1 MILDHHILSI
11 DGARKDVDGEGWDSY
26 PASSTPEPP
35 ETKYIQEVGTLK
47 ATLNLDV
54 IQDSQSFAVWDAVD
68 GIIALAWENLDNYEE
83 YPDSRLSFNFGAE
96 KNKVAE
102 TLYEKDLF
110 LNLAADNNFYLFLE
124 HDAHNEIITVKH
136 TEKGVRLNATH
147 TCSDIFN

>member
-1 MILDHHILSI
+1 MDNLFLIYINKIGQNWKGEYIYEFIFSDNI
-11 DGARKDVDGEGWDSY
+11 KDVDGEGWDSY

-35 ETKYIQEVGTLK
+35 ETKFIQEVGTLK

-96 KNKVAE
+96 KNKVTE

-110 LNLAADNNFYLFLE
+110 LKF
-124 HDAHNEIITVKH
+124 
-136 TEKGVRLNATH
+136 EKTNAL
-147 TCSDIFN
+147 

>member
-1 MILDHHILSI
+1 MDNLFLIYINKIGQNWKGEYLYEFIFADNI
-11 DGARKDVDGEGWDSY
+11 KDVDGEGWDAY

-110 LNLAADNNFYLFLE
+110 LKF
-124 HDAHNEIITVKH
+124 
-136 TEKGVRLNATH
+136 EKTNAL
-147 TCSDIFN
+147 

>member
-1 MILDHHILSI
+1 MDNLFLIYINKIGQNWKGEYLYEFIFADNI
-11 DGARKDVDGEGWDSY
+11 KDVDGEGWDAY

-96 KNKVAE
+96 KNKVTE

-110 LNLAADNNFYLFLE
+110 LKF
-124 HDAHNEIITVKH
+124 
-136 TEKGVRLNATH
+136 EKTNAL
-147 TCSDIFN
+147 

>member
-1 MILDHHILSI
+1 MDNLFLIYINKIGQNWKGEYIYEFIFADDI
-11 DGARKDVDGEGWDSY
+11 KDVDGEGWDSY

-35 ETKYIQEVGTLK
+35 ETKFIQEVGTLK

-96 KNKVAE
+96 KNKVTE

-110 LNLAADNNFYLFLE
+110 LKF
-124 HDAHNEIITVKH
+124 
-136 TEKGVRLNATH
+136 EKTNAL
-147 TCSDIFN
+147 

>member
-1 MILDHHILSI
+1 MDNLFLIYINKIGQNWKGEYLYEFIFSDNI
-11 DGARKDVDGEGWDSY
+11 KDVDGEGWDSY

-83 YPDSRLSFNFGAE
+83 YPDSRLSFNFGEE

-110 LNLAADNNFYLFLE
+110 LKF
-124 HDAHNEIITVKH
+124 
-136 TEKGVRLNATH
+136 EKTNAL
-147 TCSDIFN
+147 

>member
-1 MILDHHILSI
+1 MDNLFLIYINKIGQNWKGEYIYEFIFSDNI
-11 DGARKDVDGEGWDSY
+11 KDVDGEGWDAY

-35 ETKYIQEVGTLK
+35 ETKFIQEVGTLK

-54 IQDSQSFAVWDAVD
+54 IQDSQLFAVWDAVD

-96 KNKVAE
+96 KNKVTE

-110 LNLAADNNFYLFLE
+110 LKF
-124 HDAHNEIITVKH
+124 
-136 TEKGVRLNATH
+136 EKTNAL
-147 TCSDIFN
+147 